1 MSAVLN
7 ADQSASQIQLTEE
20 QSLAVQELLG
30 FIQDPSPS
38 QWYFAFSGPAGTGKT
53 FCMREVIARSKSS
66 RSKFAFTAPTNK
78 AAKVLRN
85 ITEEAGTIYSLLGLR
100 VDKSGEAKKIV
111 TGKKIDL
118 SDLGVIFVDEASMVN
133 RQLFRILEDECL
145 KSDPKVVFMGDVAQL
160 PPVGETRSLVWEGS
174 LGANLTKVMRHDNQI
189 LTLATRIRQIMTSI
203 APSITIKSDHDEHGG
218 VWKLSKNDFKQS
230 IYNAAINGEFAD
242 GTKGKVIAWRN
253 VRVDEYNNLIRHA
266 VFGSEAEPGF
276 YVPGDRVVAAGPCMR
291 GEDVLLST
299 DDEALVEAV
308 TVCKHPFE
316 PKYNA
321 IELKC
326 RTEYDK
332 VIRLLVIHPA
342 SAQDFKN
349 DGEQIA
355 YQARA
360 NGKLWKNFWEHQD
373 LFHTVKYAYALT
385 VHRSQGS
392 TYENVWVDY
401 QDILSNRNR
410 TEAFQC
416 LYTASTRPT
425 TKLFLA

>member
-1 MSAVLN
+1 M
-7 ADQSASQIQLTEE
+7 D
-20 QSLAVQELLG
+20 

-38 QWYFAFSGPAGTGKT
+38 QWYFSFSGPAGTGKT
-53 FCMREVIARSKSS
+53 FCMREVIARSKNS
-66 RSKFAFTAPTNK
+66 RVNFAFTAPTNK

-100 VDKSGEAKKIV
+100 VDKSGEVKKIV
-111 TGKKIDL
+111 SGKKIDL
-118 SDLGVIFVDEASMVN
+118 SDIDVIFVDEASMVN
-133 RQLFRILEDECL
+133 RQLFQILEDECL
-145 KSDPKVVFMGDVAQL
+145 KSNLKVVFMGDVAQL

-174 LGANLTKVMRHDNQI
+174 LGAHLTKVMRHDNQI
-189 LTLATRIRQIMTSI
+189 LTLATHIRQIMTSI

-218 VWKLSKNDFKQS
+218 VWKLPKNDFKQS

-253 VRVDEYNNLIRHA
+253 VRVDEYNNLIRNA
-266 VFGSEAEPGF
+266 VFGAEAEPGF
-276 YVPGDRVVAAGPCMR
+276 YVPGDRIVAAGPCMR
-291 GEDVLLST
+291 GNDEVLLST
-299 DDEALVEAV
+299 DDEALIEAV

-332 VIRLLVIHPA
+332 IIRLMVIHPA

-349 DGEQIA
+349 DGEQLA
-355 YQARA
+355 FQARG
-360 NGKLWKNFWEHQD
+360 NGKLWKKFWDHQD
-373 LFHTVKYAYALT
+373 LFHMVKYAYALT
-385 VHRSQGS
+385 AHRSQGS

-401 QDILSNRNR
+401 QDILFNRNR
-410 TEAFQC
+410 AEAFQC